1 MAELNEAVSRDSISG
16 PAYVTIK
23 LVANTKSTDGV
34 ELVDRT
40 TDGVAYVQARY
51 V

>member
-1 MAELNEAVSRDSISG
+1 MAQLNEAVSRDSISG

-23 LVANTKSTDGV
+23 IVTGAKTTDGV

-40 TDGVAYVQARY
+40 TSGQAYVQVRY
-51 V
+51 I